1 VNILRRWIRFLFGF
15 SKRETNGFLILIPLI
30 MLALFSQPLYK
41 VLSRPRLKDFSKESV
56 KLDSMVAVLEANQ
69 RLNIDTVRVQHLF
82 AFNPNTVTID
92 QLKSLGFEKEIIK
105 RMINYREKGGKFHI
119 KSDVLKIYGMDSS
132 SYEKLYPFIGLP
144 VEKNSAKVVSQ
155 FKPTQSKIDSLFDLN
170 SVDSARLLKIYGIGP
185 VLSSRI
191 IRYREKL
198 GGFIHQDQ
206 LFEVYGL
213 DSVVVDRI
221 SQKSYIQKDFT
232 PRKIQLNDSNTEMA
246 LSAHPYLSKSEAK
259 AIVTYR
265 FQHGPF
271 SSVEDIRKIHSIGEK
286 TFLKIEP
293 YISIK

>member
-1 VNILRRWIRFLFGF
+1 
-15 SKRETNGFLILIPLI
+15 
-30 MLALFSQPLYK
+30 MLVLFSQPLYK
-41 VLSRPRLKDFSKESV
+41 VLSRPGLKDFSKESV

-69 RLNIDTVRVQHLF
+69 RLNADTVRAQHLF
-82 AFNPNTVTID
+82 AFNPNTVTND
-92 QLKSLGFEKEIIK
+92 QLKSLGFEKETIK
-105 RMINYREKGGKFHI
+105 KMINYREKGGKFYV

-132 SYEKLYPFIGLP
+132 SYEKLYPFISLP
-144 VEKNSAKVVSQ
+144 VERNSVKVVSQ
-155 FKPTQSKIDSLFDLN
+155 FVPTQSKVDSLFDLN

-198 GGFIHQDQ
+198 GGFIDRDQ
-206 LFEVYGL
+206 LLEVYGL

-221 SQKSYIQKDFT
+221 SQRSYIPKDFI
-232 PRKIQLNDSNTEMA
+232 PRKIQLNDSNTEME
-246 LSAHPYLSKSEAK
+246 LSAHPYLSRAEAK
-259 AIVTYR
+259 AIVAYR